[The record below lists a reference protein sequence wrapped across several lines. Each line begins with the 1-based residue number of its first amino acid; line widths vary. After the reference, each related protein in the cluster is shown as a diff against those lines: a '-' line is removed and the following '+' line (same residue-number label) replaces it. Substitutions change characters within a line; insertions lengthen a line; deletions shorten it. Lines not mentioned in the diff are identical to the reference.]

1 MPRKKSVDFEKSLKE
16 LESLVENME
25 SGDLSLEASLK
36 AFENGIKLTRECQ
49 TALDSAE
56 QKVEQLLEE
65 NDELTSE
72 PFNVDEL
79 EDD

>member
-16 LESLVENME
+16 LESLVESME

-36 AFENGIKLTRECQ
+36 AFENGIKLTRVCQ

-72 PFNVDEL
+72 PFNLDASEDE
-79 EDD
+79 